1 MFGTGLFASFIF
13 FMVRVA
19 IDVAALGFFLSVR
32 VVKTM
37 ILLRVLIVG
46 CLLAP
51 LVGWAGDVGTV
62 IALSGEV
69 GVISASGQ
77 TRALH
82 KGAAIGQ
89 SETLVTGRKG
99 RIDVRFSDG
108 ALVQLRPESQFRI
121 DEYSYSVAAPGK
133 ANGVKTDSNDKG
145 LFSLIKGGFRTITG
159 LLGKMRRSHYAVVT
173 PTATIGIRGTE
184 YSATLDEGLDVS
196 VTQGEIT
203 LDNNAGS
210 FSVSAGQS
218 AHVADANSAPSYRQ
232 AVEAARGAARVGA
245 GQGGGA
251 VQINGNTRI
260 EVSTENTQAVAVGQ
274 GNRAV
279 NQAGVIGGD

>member
-1 MFGTGLFASFIF
+1 MFRTGLFASFISF
-13 FMVRVA
+13 EARAA
-19 IDVAALGFFLSVR
+19 IAASSRGLVWSMKL
-32 VVKTM
+32 VKM
-37 ILLRVLIVG
+37 LRLLRVLIAG
-46 CLLAP
+46 CLLVP
-51 LVGWAGDVGTV
+51 LAGWAGGVGTV

-69 GVISASGQ
+69 SVLSADGQ

-82 KGAAIGQ
+82 RGAPLAQG
-89 SETLVTGRKG
+89 ETVVTGKTG
-99 RIDVRFSDG
+99 RLDVRFSDG

-121 DEYSYSVAAPGK
+121 DEYAYTAGSPGK
-133 ANGVKTDSNDKG
+133 GNGAKSESNGKG
-145 LFSLIKGGFRTITG
+145 LFSLLRGGFRTITG
-159 LLGKMRRSHYAVVT
+159 MIGKMRRSNYAVVT

-184 YSATLDEGLDVS
+184 YAAALGDGLDVS

-210 FSVSAGQS
+210 FAVSAGQS

-232 AVEAARGAARVGA
+232 TAEAARAAARA
-245 GQGGGA
+245 GQGGSS
-251 VQINGNTRI
+251 VQIKGNTRI

-279 NQAGVIGGD
+279 NQAGVIGGE